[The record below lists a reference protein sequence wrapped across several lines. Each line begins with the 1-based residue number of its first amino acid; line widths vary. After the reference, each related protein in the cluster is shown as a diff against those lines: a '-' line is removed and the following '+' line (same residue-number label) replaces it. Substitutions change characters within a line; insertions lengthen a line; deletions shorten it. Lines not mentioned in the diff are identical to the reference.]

1 MPLRIAVY
9 DAFALFEGSG
19 RAMLD
24 VLGLLDRERFE
35 PVIVCPREGDL
46 VTAARVRGY
55 EAHVVAPAGALRRYN
70 KALLSGGPAALPG
83 MGFSLLRHG
92 LQMRRW
98 LRANH
103 IDLLHCNQTRAALQ
117 AGLGARLAGL
127 PMVWVVRMKERLPAM
142 ATRLAGWCASA
153 VVALAP
159 DCTNDFENVQ
169 RLRSKVVEIPLGV
182 DTSRFAPAI
191 DAPPVPHGLHLA
203 PGDRV
208 VLMVGGLHPRKRHDL
223 LIDAAPHV
231 LEQAPEARFVIVGGG
246 FEDVGPEYEAG
257 LKQRAGEL
265 GLADRVVFTGRRDDV
280 PAILRVCDLFVLPS
294 DQEGLPGSVLE
305 AMATGKPCVVTPA
318 AAAPVVDGVTG
329 LVVQP
334 NDPEALATAIV
345 RILRDRELSEA
356 MGRAGRE
363 RAVERYSLEA
373 TVRQYE
379 ALYERLIGKPPTA
392 WVAAG
397 SRS

>member
-24 VLGLLDRERFE
+24 VLGLLDRDRFE

-46 VTAARVRGY
+46 LTAARARGY
-55 EAHVVAPAGALRRYN
+55 GAHVVAPTGALRLYN
-70 KALLSGGPAALPG
+70 KALLSGGAGARPG
-83 MGFSLLRHG
+83 VGLSLLRHG
-92 LQMRRW
+92 LQLRRW
-98 LRANH
+98 LRAH
-103 IDLLHCNQTRAALQ
+103 RIDLLHCNQTRAALQ

-127 PMVWVVRMKERLPAM
+127 PMVWVVRIQERLPAA
-142 ATRLAGWCASA
+142 ATRFAGWCASA
-153 VVALAP
+153 VVSLAP
-159 DCTNDFENVQ
+159 ACLESFEAVAS
-169 RLRSKVVEIPLGV
+169 LRRKVLEIPLGV
-182 DTSRFAPAI
+182 DVSRFAPAV
-191 DAPPVPHGLHLA
+191 DTPPVPHGLRIA

-223 LIDAAPHV
+223 LIDAAPQIIGH
-231 LEQAPEARFVIVGGG
+231 EPEARIVIVGGG
-246 FEDVGPEYEAG
+246 FEDVGAEYETG
-257 LKQRAGEL
+257 LRERAREL

-280 PAILRVCDLFVLPS
+280 PAILRVCDVFVLPS

-329 LVVQP
+329 AIVP
-334 NDPEALATAIV
+334 ANDSAALADAVV
-345 RILRDRELSEA
+345 RILRDRDLAET
-356 MGRAGRE
+356 MGRAGRG
-363 RAVERYSLEA
+363 RAVEKYSLEA

-379 ALYERLIGKPPTA
+379 ALYERLAGGPPTA
-392 WVAAG
+392 SPAAG
-397 SRS
+397 SPS